1 MKYSIENATKEDIEI
16 LAKYDATFEE
26 LISARNF
33 LERIENE
40 VFTSNNEMWNKVNLV
55 LYAYK
60 LGQMQGKREERTRRK
75 TFIRR

>member
-1 MKYSIENATKEDIEI
+1 MGYNIENVTKEDIEI

-40 VFTSNNEMWNKVNLV
+40 VLTSNNEMWNKVNLV

-60 LGQMQGKREERTRRK
+60 LGQMQGKRKERARK
-75 TFIRR
+75 GKGNI

>member
-1 MKYSIENATKEDIEI
+1 MGYNIENVTKEDIEI

-60 LGQMQGKREERTRRK
+60 LGQMQGKRIQRARK
-75 TFIRR
+75 GKGNI